1 MPQFAPLDGRYTA
14 DAPHTA
20 RRVLYVEDHP
30 VNVLLMQ
37 GLLAQRP
44 GVQLR
49 VAASGEEAM
58 HLVLDDP
65 PQLLLLD
72 LHLPDCE
79 GTVLLERL
87 RTLPGMQRVPA
98 VAVTADEDAALDGT
112 SFLEAWHKPLDLYA
126 TLRRLDALLE
136 VGGHAA
142 VREDRLP
149 LRAGEGRQERMRGMY

>member
-1 MPQFAPLDGRYTA
+1 MPQFAPLDCRYTA
-14 DAPHTA
+14 ESPHAA

-44 GVQLR
+44 SVRLR
-49 VAASGEEAM
+49 VAASGEEALN
-58 HLVLDDP
+58 LVLDEP

-72 LHLPDCE
+72 LHLPDCRGAE
-79 GTVLLERL
+79 LLERL
-87 RTLPGMQRVPA
+87 RALPGMQRVPA
-98 VAVTADEDAALDGT
+98 VAVTADDDAALDGT

-136 VGGHAA
+136 VGRAA
-142 VREDRLP
+142 EREDGLP
-149 LRAGEGRQERMRGMY
+149 PRSDEGRQERMRGLY